1 MAAAR
6 ALNGATR
13 ARDVGV
19 ALATAAAYVAAAKL
33 GLSLAFEAAQVTTVW
48 PPTGI
53 AIAALLLLGPRAWP
67 GVTLGAFLANVTAD
81 EPVLTAVGIAL
92 GNTLEAVSAA
102 WCLRRVAFR
111 PPLAR
116 LRDALALAL
125 LGAAASTIHGA
136 TIGAVSLCAG
146 GVQPWSL
153 FGPIWWTWW
162 VGDALGALVVA
173 PFLLVWT
180 TPSPARAKGDLLES
194 AALLLG
200 TLSIGIA
207 VFVVPRAASLSGY
220 PLHYVVFPL
229 VIWAAMRFGP
239 RGTATVTLLVSA
251 FAIWNAVG
259 GTGPLAPAT
268 AHERLLQVQ
277 LYMAVVA
284 VTGLF
289 LAAAIAEHDVVRQQ
303 ADADLHRLR
312 VSEKRL
318 RLALDAGRMGV
329 WDWDIGTGVIEWSD
343 NLEEIH
349 GLAPGSFPGTFEG
362 FRAIV
367 HPDDRARVEQAIAR
381 AVETGTGYDV
391 EFRNVRDDGTVGW
404 VSAKGRVVHDPTGP
418 RMIGVGVDVTEA
430 KRLAGELE
438 VRAGELALADR
449 RKDEFLAML
458 AHELRNP
465 MAPLTMALHLLRSG
479 AGDRHRA
486 LEIAER
492 QAQQLARLV
501 DDLLDASRI
510 TQGKITLHP
519 EPALLDDV
527 VQRAVETARPAIDAR
542 GHRVDVV
549 LPAVPVRLL
558 ADRARLAQVLA
569 NLLDNAAKYTPP
581 GGSITLLAERT
592 ADGVALR
599 VRDTG
604 AGLPPELMPNL
615 FDLFVQGDR
624 SLARSRGGLGIGLT
638 IVRRLVELHGGRVEA
653 HSDGPGLGSEFVIHL
668 PAAADVAAA
677 PPSRAG
683 APATA
688 APSRRILV
696 VEDQHDAAEVLATV
710 AESWGHEV
718 RVAHDA
724 VAALAIVDE
733 WAPDIVISDL
743 GLPRVDGYALARA
756 LRDRPGGDV
765 VTMIALSG
773 YGREQDK
780 QAAVDAGF
788 DHHLVKPPDLTVL
801 GDLIAR
807 APAAEPRA
815 AHANA

>member
-6 ALNGATR
+6 ALDGATP

-19 ALATAAAYVAAAKL
+19 ALATAGAYVAAAKL

-81 EPVLTAVGIAL
+81 EPVGTAAGIAL

-125 LGAAASTIHGA
+125 FGAAASTIHGA
-136 TIGAVSLCAG
+136 TIGSVSLCAG
-146 GVQPWSL
+146 GVQPWSS

-162 VGDALGALVVA
+162 VGDSLGALVVA

-180 TPSPARAKGDLLES
+180 TPSPARPKGDLLES

-207 VFVVPRAASLSGY
+207 VFVVPRAAPLSGY
-220 PLHYVVFPL
+220 PLHYLAFPL
-229 VIWAAMRFGP
+229 VIWAALRFGP

-259 GTGPLAPAT
+259 GPSPLAPEA
-268 AHERLLQVQ
+268 AHKRLLQVQ

-284 VTGLF
+284 VTGLV
-289 LAAAIAEHDVVRQQ
+289 LAAAIAERDVVRQQ

-367 HPDDRARVEQAIAR
+367 HPDDRERVEQAITR
-381 AVETGTGYDV
+381 AVETGTGYDI

-404 VSAKGRVVHDPTGP
+404 MSAKGRVVHDRTGP
-418 RMIGVGVDVTEA
+418 RMIGVG
-430 KRLAGELE
+430 
-438 VRAGELALADR
+438 DR
-449 RKDEFLAML
+449 E
-458 AHELRNP
+458 
-465 MAPLTMALHLLRSG
+465 
-479 AGDRHRA
+479 RA

-527 VQRAVETARPAIDAR
+527 VERAVETARPAIDAR
-542 GHRVDVV
+542 GHRFEVA
-549 LPAVPVRLL
+549 LPAAPVRLY
-558 ADRARLAQVLA
+558 ADRARLAQILA

-581 GGSITLLAERT
+581 GGTITLVAERT

-604 AGLPPELMPNL
+604 AGLAPELVPNL
-615 FDLFVQGDR
+615 FDLFVQDDR

-653 HSDGPGLGSEFVIHL
+653 HSAGLGLGSEFVVHL
-668 PAAADVAAA
+668 PVTTDAADGL
-677 PPSRAG
+677 PPSAD
-683 APATA
+683 APAATT
-688 APSRRILV
+688 PRKVLV
-696 VEDQHDAAEVLATV
+696 VEDQHDAAEVLATIV
-710 AESWGHEV
+710 ETWGHEV
-718 RVAHDA
+718 RVALDA
-724 VAALAIVDE
+724 AAALALVE
-733 WAPDIVISDL
+733 HWSPDVVVSDL
-743 GLPRVDGYALARA
+743 GLPQMDGYELARR
-756 LRDRPGGDV
+756 LRKRPGFET
-765 VTMIALSG
+765 VTLIALSG

-780 QAAVDAGF
+780 QAAAEAGF
-788 DHHLVKPPDLTVL
+788 DHHLVKPPDLAAL
-801 GDLIAR
+801 ADLIAR
-807 APAAEPRA
+807 DDAAEPRA
-815 AHANA
+815 ARANA